1 MLSVNDVRLQFGGR
15 ILFKDVNITFASNQ
29 CYGIIGANG
38 AGKTTFLKLLC
49 GELEPTDGHI
59 SLGAKERLSYLKQ
72 DQNAYDSF
80 LVVDA
85 VVMGNHKLLE
95 LARERDVL
103 YSKEDFT
110 DADGIRAGIVE
121 ELYAELGG
129 YTADSD
135 ARILLSGLGIKIDR
149 QNSYMSELDAKEKVK
164 VLLAQALF
172 GNPDV
177 LILDEPTNNL
187 DPVASNWLERYL
199 DDFPN
204 TVIVVSHDRH
214 FLNRVCTR
222 ILDVDFGKIT
232 QFVGN
237 YEFWYE
243 MNQLIQ
249 RQMKNDNSK
258 KEQKIKELEEFIARF
273 SANASKSKQATSRKK
288 ELDKIELSEIVPSSR
303 RYPFIDFKPERL
315 LGNDVLEVEKLS
327 IPGVVS
333 NLSFTMRRDDKIA
346 FITENSLVTTA
357 IFDCLT
363 GEDDSFSGKIK
374 WGTTVTY
381 TYIPQNNAVFF
392 DNHDENLIDWIRP
405 YSTDNHESYLRGWLG
420 RMLFSGDEVFK
431 SVKVLSGGEK
441 VRMMFAKSMLTAGN
455 VLVLDDPTNHLDLEA
470 ITALNNGLINY
481 NGAILFTS
489 HDRELLQSVANR
501 IIYLTAD
508 GYIDR
513 RMSYDEFVDTFLNK

>member
-1 MLSVNDVRLQFGGR
+1 MLSINDVRLQFGGR
-15 ILFKDVNITFASNQ
+15 VLFKEVNISFLPNQ

-38 AGKTTFLKLLC
+38 SGKTTFLKLLC
-49 GELEPTDGHI
+49 GELEPTDGTI
-59 SLGAKERLSYLKQ
+59 SIDPKERLSYLKQ
-72 DQNAYDSF
+72 DQNAYNEYS
-80 LVVDA
+80 VINA
-85 VVMGNHKLLE
+85 VIVGNHKLADLS
-95 LARERDVL
+95 LVRDAL

-110 DADGIRAGIVE
+110 EEDGIQAGIIE
-121 ELYAELGG
+121 EQFADLGG
-129 YTADSD
+129 YTAESD
-135 ARILLSGLGIKIDR
+135 ARILLSGLGIKGER
-149 QNSYMSELDAKEKVK
+149 QNVMMSELDAKEKVK

-172 GNPDV
+172 GSPDV

-249 RQMKNDNSK
+249 RQMKNENTK
-258 KEQKIKELEEFIARF
+258 KEQKMKELEEFIARF

-288 ELDKIELSEIVPSSR
+288 ELEKIELSDIVPSSR

-315 LGNDVLEVEKLS
+315 LGNDVLETEKLTKDDHFK
-327 IPGVVS
+327 
-333 NLSFTMRRDDKIA
+333 NLTFTMRRDDKIA
-346 FITENSLVTTA
+346 FISENTLVTTA
-357 IFDCLT
+357 LFDVLS
-363 GEDDSFSGKIK
+363 GRDEDFKGKFK
-374 WGTTVTY
+374 WGTTVTS
-381 TYIPQNNAVFF
+381 TYLMQNSSEFF
-392 DNHDENLIDWIRP
+392 DGHNENLIDWIRP

-431 SVKVLSGGEK
+431 SVKVLSGGER
-441 VRMMFAKSMLTAGN
+441 VRMMFAKGMLTAGN
-455 VLVLDDPTNHLDLEA
+455 VLLLDDPTNHLDLEA
-470 ITALNNGLINY
+470 ITALNNGMINY

-501 IIYLTAD
+501 IIYITED

-513 RMSYDEFVDTFLNK
+513 RMGYDDFVEQYLNK